1 MHDLPE
7 QFFYYGLFMG
17 NPEHTTDGEFR
28 YESVVKFIDE
38 LIGSGAL
45 CPGQKVPSL
54 RKVSKARGV
63 SISTALHAYRMLESQ
78 GVLEAQPQS
87 GFYVS
92 TSSTAQAEKP
102 SPMRGSTRVRKVST
116 GVQVANMF
124 ELASDTSM
132 APLGCAIPS
141 PDLLA
146 TSKLDKFLARIART
160 RGKAANTYAPPRGE
174 ESLRTA
180 IARRSMIW
188 GHAVSADDILI
199 TCGCTEALH
208 LALKAITRPGDT
220 IAVESPTY
228 FGFLPVLQALHLTV
242 TEIPADAVD
251 GISVVALE
259 AALEKN
265 SIEACLFSSAFNNPL
280 GCLTSE
286 DKKNQVLTILNKY
299 DVPLVEDDVYGDIFF
314 GRERPRPY
322 SAMEKAK
329 KVIYCSS
336 FSKTVAPGYRIGWI
350 ASSAYIEKLAT
361 EKYATTLSGPT
372 LTQMAVGEY
381 LNAGAYDS
389 HLRGL
394 RKSFAA
400 NIAIVSKTIAE
411 TFPAGTRISRPEGG
425 FVLWV
430 ELPDG
435 ISARAV
441 FDLALREDIC
451 FAPGDLFT
459 TSDNYRS
466 CLRISCGYP
475 WNTLIERAIWKLAE
489 LVRGM
494 GD

>member
-1 MHDLPE
+1 MDKTEP
-7 QFFYYGLFMG
+7 
-17 NPEHTTDGEFR
+17 TSDSEFR

-38 LIGSGAL
+38 LIDSGAL
-45 CPGQKVPSL
+45 APGQKVPSL

-92 TSSTAQAEKP
+92 ANSIVQPDKP
-102 SPMRGSTRVRKVST
+102 SVMSGSTKVRKVRT

-124 ELASDTSM
+124 ELAGDTSLV
-132 APLGCAIPS
+132 PLGCAIPS

-146 TSKLDKFLARIART
+146 SSQLDKFLARMVRT
-160 RGKAANTYAPPRGE
+160 QGKDANTYSPPRGE
-174 ESLRTA
+174 ESLRAA
-180 IARRSMIW
+180 IARRSINW
-188 GHAVSADDILI
+188 GHAVSADEILI

-208 LALKAITRPGDT
+208 LALKAIAQPGDT
-220 IAVESPTY
+220 IAVESPNY
-228 FGFLPVLQALHLTV
+228 FGFLPILQALHLAV
-242 TEIPADAVD
+242 TEIPTDSVD
-251 GISVVALE
+251 GISVPALE
-259 AALEKN
+259 VALEKN
-265 SIEACLFSSAFNNPL
+265 NIKACLFSSAFNNPL

-286 DKKNQVLTILNKY
+286 EKKNQVLTVLNKHRI
-299 DVPLVEDDVYGDIFF
+299 PLIEDDVYGDIFF
-314 GRERPRPY
+314 GAVRPRPY

-329 KVIYCSS
+329 NVIYCSS

-350 ASSAYIEKLAT
+350 TSSDRIEQLAA
-361 EKYATTLSGPT
+361 EKYATTLCGPT
-372 LTQMAVGEY
+372 LAQLALGEY
-381 LNAGAYDS
+381 LNAGAYDN
-389 HLRGL
+389 HLRRL

-430 ELPDG
+430 ELPDN
-435 ISARAV
+435 INAREV
-441 FDLALREDIC
+441 FEVAIKDDIC

-475 WNTLIERAIWKLAE
+475 WSSRIERAIWKLGE
-489 LVRGM
+489 LVLSLQK
-494 GD
+494 